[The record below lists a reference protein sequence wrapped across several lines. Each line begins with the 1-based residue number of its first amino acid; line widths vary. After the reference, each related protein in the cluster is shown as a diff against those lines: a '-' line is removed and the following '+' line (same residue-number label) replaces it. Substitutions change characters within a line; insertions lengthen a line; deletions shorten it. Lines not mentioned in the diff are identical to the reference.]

1 MNNNLKNIFKK
12 VGGLLLPFCGG
23 IMGALGGADN
33 SSKSIRRIFL
43 SFALFGYAFT
53 QLENIYV
60 ITIMFLS
67 FVFAIG
73 YGIPDSTDEGSSL
86 GRFWYKVWNKN
97 HRLADIFTRGTV
109 GVLASLA
116 LISLPVL
123 RNNWFMYVLCS
134 LAIILTYALLSWRNL
149 GQYRLFN
156 RNLNWSETITYF
168 GLTLFTVI
176 LIIL

>member
-1 MNNNLKNIFKK
+1 MNKIKSIFKK
-12 VGGLLLPFCGG
+12 ISSYLIVPCCG

-33 SSKSIRRIFL
+33 SSKSLRRIFIP
-43 SFALFGYAFT
+43 FALFGFAFT

-73 YGIPDSTDEGSSL
+73 YGIPDATDEGSAL
-86 GRFWYKVWNKN
+86 GRFWYKFWNKN

-116 LISLPVL
+116 LISIPVL
-123 RNNWFMYVLCS
+123 KHNWKIYVLCS
-134 LAIILTYALLSWRNL
+134 LGIILTYAFISWRNL

-156 RNLNWSETITYF
+156 RNLNWSETLTY
-168 GLTLFTVI
+168 GLITLFTVI
-176 LIIL
+176 LILK